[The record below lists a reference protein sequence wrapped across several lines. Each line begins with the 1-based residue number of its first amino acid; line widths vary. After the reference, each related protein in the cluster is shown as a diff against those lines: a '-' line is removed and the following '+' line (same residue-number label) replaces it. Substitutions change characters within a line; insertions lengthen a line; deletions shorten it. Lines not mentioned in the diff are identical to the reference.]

1 MLVIKENFKTKLEY
15 PTYIALGSFDGLH
28 LGHMSL
34 INKTVELAKN
44 NSAKSMICTFEN
56 HPLSIINQE
65 ICPKLIMDND
75 TKIDLLE
82 NTGID
87 IVNLVSFDK
96 EFMKLTPEEFIK
108 NMVNFYN
115 AEGIVVGFNYRFGYK
130 NLGDVEMLQKYS
142 SILGYKLYV
151 CEAITTNHEIVSSS
165 KIRHLIAEGNI
176 TKANEL
182 LGRPHTTIGKVIK
195 GKQLGRSIGFP
206 TVNLNYN
213 KKYIIPKGGV
223 YYTVVEYDNHT
234 YKAITNIGY
243 NPTVQGGKLSV
254 ETHILNFDK
263 QIYDEVVKI
272 YFINRIRDEVK
283 FDTIDELKKQL
294 LKDKAYAF
302 RKKEH
307 DLKIKI
313 EK

>member
-1 MLVIKENFKTKLEY
+1 MLVIKDNFKTKLKY

-28 LGHMSL
+28 LGHMYL
-34 INKTVELAKN
+34 INRTAELSKEN
-44 NSAKSMICTFEN
+44 NAKSMICTFKN
-56 HPLSIINQE
+56 HPLSVINKE

-75 TKIDLLE
+75 TKIDLLQ

-87 IVNLVSFDK
+87 IVNLANFDK
-96 EFMKLTPEEFIK
+96 GFMKITPEEFIK

-115 AEGIVVGFNYRFGYK
+115 AKGIVVGFNYRFGYK

-151 CEAITTNHEIVSSS
+151 CEAISINHEIVSSS

-182 LGRPHTTIGKVIK
+182 LGRSHTIIGKVVK
-195 GKQLGRSIGFP
+195 GKQLGRTIGFP
-206 TVNLNYN
+206 TVNLDYN
-213 KKYIIPKGGV
+213 KEYILPKGGV
-223 YYTVVEYDNHT
+223 YYTVVEYDNCL

-243 NPTVQGGKLSV
+243 NPTVEGGKLSV

-263 QIYDEVVKI
+263 QIYGEVVKI
-272 YFINRIRDEVK
+272 NFVNRIRDEVR
-283 FDTIDELKKQL
+283 FNTMDELREQL
-294 LKDKAYAF
+294 LRDKNYAF
-302 RKKEH
+302 KQ
-307 DLKIKI
+307 KI